1 VKRVAAFICC
11 FFFMIVAQ
19 ASEKKTDLTPDQAL
33 DRLLEGNKRYVSA
46 QLQHPHQGADRRHEL
61 ERTQHPFACIL
72 ACADS
77 RVPPEII
84 FDEGLGDLF
93 VVRVAGNVVDD
104 AVTGSIEYAVEHL
117 GTPIVVV
124 MGHQSCGA
132 VQATIGGGEPKT
144 HIQSLIEAIAPA
156 VAIAKKEKGDLL
168 ANAVRANVQL
178 VVKQLQQSKP
188 ILVERVE
195 NGSIKIVGGVYQFNT
210 GEVTWLT
217 EK

>member
-1 VKRVAAFICC
+1 MKKIVAFICC
-11 FFFMIVAQ
+11 FFIIVAL
-19 ASEKKTDLTPDQAL
+19 ASERKTDLTPDQAL
-33 DRLLEGNKRYVSA
+33 GRLLEGNKRYVNS
-46 QLQHPHQGADRRHEL
+46 QLQHPHQSADRRHEL
-61 ERTQHPFACIL
+61 EKTQHPFACIL

-77 RVPPEII
+77 RVPPEIV

-93 VVRVAGNVVDD
+93 VVRVAGNVADD

-132 VQATIGGGEPKT
+132 IEATIGGGEPKT
-144 HIQSLIEAIAPA
+144 HIQNLVEAIAPA
-156 VAIAKKEKGDLL
+156 VALARKETGDLV
-168 ANAVRANVQL
+168 ANAVRVNVQL

-188 ILVERVE
+188 ILAGRV
-195 NGSIKIVGGVYQFNT
+195 GTGGIRVVGAVYQFNS
-210 GEVTWLT
+210 GEVTWLS